1 MISQSKYQINPDI
14 IWVNESKGRVAVI
27 NPHTKE
33 NIHLKGFE
41 AAMWR
46 SIWQGISPLIWAR
59 QIEDQSKNT
68 EQILTKWLNAGL
80 ITVVES

>member
-1 MISQSKYQINPDI
+1 MISQSKYQINPNI

-41 AAMWR
+41 AVMWR
-46 SIWQGISPLIWAR
+46 SIWQGISPLIWER
-59 QIEDQSKNT
+59 QVE
-68 EQILTKWLNAGL
+68 EQGNNAMNVLNEWINAGL

>member
-41 AAMWR
+41 TAMWR
-46 SIWQGISPLIWAR
+46 SIWQGISPLIWER
-59 QIEDQSKNT
+59 QVE
-68 EQILTKWLNAGL
+68 EQGNNAMNVLNEWINAGL

>member
-41 AAMWR
+41 C
-46 SIWQGISPLIWAR
+46 G
-59 QIEDQSKNT
+59 DQFGRAF
-68 EQILTKWLNAGL
+68 LL
-80 ITVVES
+80 

>member
-46 SIWQGISPLIWAR
+46 SIWQGISPLIWER
-59 QIEDQSKNT
+59 RVE
-68 EQILTKWLNAGL
+68 EQGNNAMDVLNEWINAGL